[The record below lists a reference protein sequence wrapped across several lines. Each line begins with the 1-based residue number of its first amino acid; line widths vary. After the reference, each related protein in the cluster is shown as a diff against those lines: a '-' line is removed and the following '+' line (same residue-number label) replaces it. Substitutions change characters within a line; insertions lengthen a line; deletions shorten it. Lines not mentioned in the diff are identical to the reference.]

1 MVLYH
6 VVNQFFRC
14 WTNIIAQ
21 CTFSVGPL
29 RGIFTSAPI
38 KSNSSL
44 LAVCDKSKMQLSHV
58 LGKNLAM
65 SFNQIG
71 HDIPN
76 IIDTVIAGKSAG
88 F

>member
-1 MVLYH
+1 
-6 VVNQFFRC
+6 
-14 WTNIIAQ
+14 
-21 CTFSVGPL
+21 
-29 RGIFTSAPI
+29 
-38 KSNSSL
+38 
-44 LAVCDKSKMQLSHV
+44 MQLSHV

-76 IIDTVIAGKSAG
+76 ITDTVIAGKSAG

>member
-1 MVLYH
+1 MS
-6 VVNQFFRC
+6 C
-14 WTNIIAQ
+14 AIAD
-21 CTFSVGPL
+21 TEK
-29 RGIFTSAPI
+29 PI